1 MIVAWK
7 PSYLLIL
14 PQEQK
19 KRKEEFYLVLR
30 LRSTRCS

>member
-14 PQEQK
+14 LQEQK
-19 KRKEEFYLVLR
+19 QRRILFGVQVKKHALR
-30 LRSTRCS
+30 LT